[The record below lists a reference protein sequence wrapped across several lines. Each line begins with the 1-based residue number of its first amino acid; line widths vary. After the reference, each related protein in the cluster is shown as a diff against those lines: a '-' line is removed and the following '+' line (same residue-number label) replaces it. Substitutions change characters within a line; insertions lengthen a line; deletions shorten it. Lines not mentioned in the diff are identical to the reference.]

1 MSVWQNKF
9 LEAGIFTMIMLS
21 VGRTVA
27 TVLIVILIILV
38 IASIVLYRYG
48 KKLEAQQAQQQP
60 IIDANTQTVSVLI
73 VDKKMMKIKDA
84 VAAGLPEEV
93 SAQTPVF
100 MKLAKLPVV
109 KAKVG
114 PRVMTLMADPTV
126 FNQLP
131 VKKECKVAISGLY
144 IRELKSVRGGSVPEA
159 PKKKGFFAGLRDRFT
174 KK

>member
-1 MSVWQNKF
+1 MKKRRFYYDNVRCRKNGRDGADRDSHHFGDCFDRAVSVRE
-9 LEAGIFTMIMLS
+9 EARSAAGT
-21 VGRTVA
+21 A
-27 TVLIVILIILV
+27 
-38 IASIVLYRYG
+38 A
-48 KKLEAQQAQQQP
+48 A
-60 IIDANTQTVSVLI
+60 DHCVSVLI

-126 FNQLP
+126 FQQLP

>member
-1 MSVWQNKF
+1 
-9 LEAGIFTMIMLS
+9 MLG

-60 IIDANTQTVSVLI
+60 IIE
-73 VDKKMMKIKDA
+73 IKDA

-126 FNQLP
+126 FQQLP